1 MTNFSATSPSLE
13 TNNRKIRKIELA
25 AAGFSGLG
33 ASSGS
38 NFLSSEEDAF
48 WSSDDSWLVQ
58 KTLDNVKGL
67 LGNKPTSLKKEHG
80 EKYPLSYWIVP
91 PRQTSTISTT
101 TAAPP
106 AKLPAILSMA
116 STELL
121 NLDFGNPS
129 SAYEEADHEAML
141 MLTTTTTPPN
151 ITEPST
157 TELPTSVDVASDSAE
172 TVSEDSTTDFG
183 ETTDPTTSNDSSTSD
198 APQSSTTEAEELNS
212 QTTGSESTTTVAS
225 DKLSTT
231 TLNADYAVDESFSE
245 SSGQTSIYGLDKNS
259 LIMRLLRARSNQNVL
274 I

>member
-1 MTNFSATSPSLE
+1 
-13 TNNRKIRKIELA
+13 
-25 AAGFSGLG
+25 
-33 ASSGS
+33 
-38 NFLSSEEDAF
+38 
-48 WSSDDSWLVQ
+48 
-58 KTLDNVKGL
+58 
-67 LGNKPTSLKKEHG
+67 
-80 EKYPLSYWIVP
+80 
-91 PRQTSTISTT
+91 
-101 TAAPP
+101 
-106 AKLPAILSMA
+106 
-116 STELL
+116 
-121 NLDFGNPS
+121 
-129 SAYEEADHEAML
+129 
-141 MLTTTTTPPN
+141 
-151 ITEPST
+151 
-157 TELPTSVDVASDSAE
+157 LPTSVDVASDSAE